1 MSLSTVR
8 GFTAAGLRLHLHHV
22 GARVGV
28 GASSSGHC
36 QLHSSF
42 SSLSSMSSSPS
53 VISYRHQLKVPKDN
67 RSFSCSSY
75 ISSSPS
81 LPFIN
86 LTFSRKLSSSPPKLS
101 SSKPPSAPSSL
112 VTGKTSPAKLSKPLQ
127 ALRYKARP
135 VTRKKPGG
143 KVSKHVI
150 QHTSKRSEVLNC
162 QFFCQGRVE
171 CCCLQCCRVS
181 RSSGSSGCHQK
192 SGAVHSG

>member
-1 MSLSTVR
+1 MSLSSVR
-8 GFTAAGLRLHLHHV
+8 GFTATGLRLHLHRHV

-53 VISYRHQLKVPKDN
+53 VISRHQLKVPKDH

-75 ISSSPS
+75 ISSSPP
-81 LPFIN
+81 LPLIN
-86 LTFSRKLSSSPPKLS
+86 LTFTRKLSSSPPTLTS

-112 VTGKTSPAKLSKPLQ
+112 VTGKTSQAKLSKPLQ

-143 KVSKHVI
+143 KVSNMSTNILPKD
-150 QHTSKRSEVLNC
+150 
-162 QFFCQGRVE
+162 
-171 CCCLQCCRVS
+171 
-181 RSSGSSGCHQK
+181 QK
-192 SGAVHSG
+192 C

>member
-1 MSLSTVR
+1 MSLSSVR

-53 VISYRHQLKVPKDN
+53 VIFRHELKVPKDN
-67 RSFSCSSY
+67 RIYSCSSNTL
-75 ISSSPS
+75 SCSS

-86 LTFSRKLSSSPPKLS
+86 LTFSRKLSSSPPTLSS

-112 VTGKTSPAKLSKPLQ
+112 VTGKTSQAKLSKPLQ

-143 KVSKHVI
+143 KVS
-150 QHTSKRSEVLNC
+150 NM
-162 QFFCQGRVE
+162 
-171 CCCLQCCRVS
+171 
-181 RSSGSSGCHQK
+181 SSNIFPKDQK
-192 SGAVHSG
+192 C

>member
-8 GFTAAGLRLHLHHV
+8 GFTAAGLRLHLHRHV

-28 GASSSGHC
+28 GASSSSGHC

-42 SSLSSMSSSPS
+42 SSLSSMSSSPP

-67 RSFSCSSY
+67 RSYSCSSY
-75 ISSSPS
+75 ISSSSS

-86 LTFSRKLSSSPPKLS
+86 LTFTRKLSSSPPTLTS

-112 VTGKTSPAKLSKPLQ
+112 VTGKTSQAKLSKPLQ

-150 QHTSKRSEVLNC
+150 QHTSIRSELLN
-162 QFFCQGRVE
+162 
-171 CCCLQCCRVS
+171 
-181 RSSGSSGCHQK
+181 
-192 SGAVHSG
+192 

>member
-8 GFTAAGLRLHLHHV
+8 GFTAAGLRLHLHRHV

-67 RSFSCSSY
+67 RIYSCSSY
-75 ISSSPS
+75 ISSSSS

-86 LTFSRKLSSSPPKLS
+86 LTISRKLSSSPPTLS
-101 SSKPPSAPSSL
+101 TSSKPPSAPSSL
-112 VTGKTSPAKLSKPLQ
+112 VTGKTSQAKLSKPLQ

-143 KVSKHVI
+143 KVSNMSFNILPKD
-150 QHTSKRSEVLNC
+150 
-162 QFFCQGRVE
+162 
-171 CCCLQCCRVS
+171 
-181 RSSGSSGCHQK
+181 QK
-192 SGAVHSG
+192 C

>member
-22 GARVGV
+22 RARVGV
-28 GASSSGHC
+28 GASSSSGHC

-53 VISYRHQLKVPKDN
+53 VISYKHQSKVPKDH

-75 ISSSPS
+75 ISSSSS

-86 LTFSRKLSSSPPKLS
+86 LTLTRKLSSTPPTLSS

-112 VTGKTSPAKLSKPLQ
+112 VTGKTSQAKLSKPLQ

-143 KVSKHVI
+143 KVS
-150 QHTSKRSEVLNC
+150 NM
-162 QFFCQGRVE
+162 
-171 CCCLQCCRVS
+171 
-181 RSSGSSGCHQK
+181 SSNILPKDQK
-192 SGAVHSG
+192 C

>member
-1 MSLSTVR
+1 MSLSSVR
-8 GFTAAGLRLHLHHV
+8 GFTATGLRLHLHRHV

-42 SSLSSMSSSPS
+42 SSLSSTSSSPPS
-53 VISYRHQLKVPKDN
+53 VISRHQLIVPKDH

-75 ISSSPS
+75 ISSSPP
-81 LPFIN
+81 LPLIN
-86 LTFSRKLSSSPPKLS
+86 LTFSRKLSSSPTKLS

-112 VTGKTSPAKLSKPLQ
+112 VTGKTSQAKLSKPLQ

-143 KVSKHVI
+143 KVSNMSTNILPKD
-150 QHTSKRSEVLNC
+150 
-162 QFFCQGRVE
+162 
-171 CCCLQCCRVS
+171 
-181 RSSGSSGCHQK
+181 QK
-192 SGAVHSG
+192 C

>member
-1 MSLSTVR
+1 MSLSSVR
-8 GFTAAGLRLHLHHV
+8 GFTAVGLRLHLHHV

-42 SSLSSMSSSPS
+42 SSLSSMSSSPPS
-53 VISYRHQLKVPKDN
+53 VISRHQLKVPKDH

-75 ISSSPS
+75 ISSSPP
-81 LPFIN
+81 LPLIN

-101 SSKPPSAPSSL
+101 SSSKPPSAPSSL
-112 VTGKTSPAKLSKPLQ
+112 VTGKTSQAKLSKPLQ

-143 KVSKHVI
+143 KVS
-150 QHTSKRSEVLNC
+150 NM
-162 QFFCQGRVE
+162 
-171 CCCLQCCRVS
+171 
-181 RSSGSSGCHQK
+181 SSNILPKDQK
-192 SGAVHSG
+192 C

>member
-36 QLHSSF
+36 QLHSSL

-53 VISYRHQLKVPKDN
+53 VISRHQLKVPKDH

-75 ISSSPS
+75 ISSSPP
-81 LPFIN
+81 LPLIN
-86 LTFSRKLSSSPPKLS
+86 LTFSRKLSSSPTKLS

-112 VTGKTSPAKLSKPLQ
+112 VTGKTSQAKLSKPLQ

-143 KVSKHVI
+143 KVSKHVL
-150 QHTSKRSEVLNC
+150 QNTSKVLN
-162 QFFCQGRVE
+162 
-171 CCCLQCCRVS
+171 
-181 RSSGSSGCHQK
+181 
-192 SGAVHSG
+192 